1 MQAGFLQID
10 NGEAVP
16 RDRVP
21 HLDFDSFRR
30 QAMEIVGSGGKVV
43 QYFAYP
49 ENGTLK
55 LLAVLRA
62 GTLLVAGCDAPEAFA
77 SMAAECEPFHLFERE
92 IAEQYGVRP
101 EGHPW
106 LKMVRYH
113 PNYLDKPD
121 VFGNDYS
128 EDIPGRYDYYAVEGD
143 EIHEVAVGPVHAG
156 VIEPGHFR
164 FNCIGERVLHL
175 EIQLGT
181 STVAWNNCC
190 SLRSPNDG
198 RLS

>member
-77 SMAAECEPFHLFERE
+77 SMAAECEPFHH
-92 IAEQYGVRP
+92 VRAGDRRAIRRKTRGAP
-101 EGHPW
+101 LAQDGALPSQ
-106 LKMVRYH
+106 LPGQTGCVR
-113 PNYLDKPD
+113 
-121 VFGNDYS
+121 
-128 EDIPGRYDYYAVEGD
+128 
-143 EIHEVAVGPVHAG
+143 
-156 VIEPGHFR
+156 
-164 FNCIGERVLHL
+164 
-175 EIQLGT
+175 Q
-181 STVAWNNCC
+181 
-190 SLRSPNDG
+190 
-198 RLS
+198 